1 MNPLPA
7 EKKVAVLGNGGTAC
21 RVSEEFLKR
30 GFPVLL
36 AMPQETGAF
45 EIPSSAEYVPGA
57 LLVSVKGQVGDFSLV
72 LRVGDG
78 REERGAGFI
87 VIAYE
92 TVREPVYDILGEP
105 RHGCIWSLSHLEKQL
120 AEGVFPAGK
129 YKKVLFLDR
138 LDGVN
143 TVAESE
149 RLLNQVVTLQEDHE
163 IASCLLTCQV
173 KVASPGLEMLYA
185 RMRDNGCFVARTD
198 LLSLEVDSKRVR
210 ARFEDIVLD
219 DVLSV
224 SGDLLVVAEME
235 RPAPELEK
243 IAEVLALETDQKGYL
258 QGDNLLRAPCLT
270 NRRGVLVAGGSVA
283 GLSAWER
290 VQNIPSVIEEVS
302 SLSKWLDEVIPVEQ
316 IIYDRDR
323 CATCLTCFR
332 VCPHGAILFTDK
344 PNFLHLACQRCGIC
358 TSLCPNEAIELSGFE
373 KPSLFD
379 RLFPEKTAGEKE
391 ESPAVT
397 GFVCERSVDLVR
409 QYLEEDDPVF
419 GAVHWIEVPC
429 AGTLRSQY
437 VLETLARREGAGGVL
452 VVSCHRDNCRSGN
465 GTIRA
470 ANIVRQVK
478 GLLKTLGMD
487 EGLVEHIPLA
497 PNERERLKREVARFQ
512 GQAKKKLDRTE
523 RVADCRL
530 KIRY

>member
-7 EKKVAVLGNGGTAC
+7 EKKVAVLGNGETAC
-21 RVSEEFLKR
+21 RVSEELLKR
-30 GFPVLL
+30 GLPVLL
-36 AMPQETGAF
+36 AMPQETDAV
-45 EIPSSAEYVPGA
+45 EIPSGAEYVPGA
-57 LLVSVKGQVGDFSLV
+57 FLVSVKGQVGDFSLV

-92 TVREPVYDILGEP
+92 AVREPVYDILGEP
-105 RHGCIWSLSHLEKQL
+105 QHGRIWSLSHLEKQL
-120 AEGVFPAGK
+120 AEGVFPAEK

-138 LDGVN
+138 LDGLN
-143 TVAESE
+143 TVAGSE
-149 RLLNQVVTLQEDHE
+149 RLLNRVVTLQEEHKT
-163 IASCLLTCQV
+163 ACCLLTCQV
-173 KVASPGLEMLYA
+173 KVASPGLEMLYG
-185 RMRDNGCFVARTD
+185 RMREGGCFVARTD
-198 LLSLEVDSKRVR
+198 LLSLEVDPEGVRVR
-210 ARFEDIVLD
+210 FDDIVLD
-219 DVLSV
+219 DTLNV
-224 SGDLLVVAEME
+224 SGDLLVVGEQE

-243 IAEVLALETDQKGYL
+243 IAEVLGLETDGGGFL
-258 QGDNLLRAPCLT
+258 QGDNLLRVPCLT

-290 VQNIPSVIEEVS
+290 SQNIPSVIEEVQA
-302 SLSKWLDEVIPVEQ
+302 LSQWLDEVRPAEQ

-373 KPSLFD
+373 KPSLFE
-379 RLFPEKTAGEKE
+379 RLFSEKTADEEEK
-391 ESPAVT
+391 SPAVT
-397 GFVCERSVDLVR
+397 GFVCQRSADLVR
-409 QYLEEDDPVF
+409 QYLDGDDPVL
-419 GAVHWIEVPC
+419 GAVRWLEVPC

-437 VLETLARREGAGGVL
+437 VLETLARREGAEGVL

-487 EGLVEHIPLA
+487 EGSVAHLPLA
-497 PNERERLKREVARFQ
+497 PNERERLKREVKRFQ
-512 GQAKKKLDRTE
+512 GQAKKSLTE
-523 RVADCRL
+523 R
-530 KIRY
+530 K